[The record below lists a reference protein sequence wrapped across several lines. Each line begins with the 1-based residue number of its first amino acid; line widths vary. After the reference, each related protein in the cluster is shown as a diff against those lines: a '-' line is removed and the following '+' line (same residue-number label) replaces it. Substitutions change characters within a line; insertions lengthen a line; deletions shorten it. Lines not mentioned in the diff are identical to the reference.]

1 MTVRV
6 LATLGTGTWAIILYN
21 QVTLKTSPSARY
33 CALFKARDCWMLR
46 QRVAQKFG
54 NGLGAR
60 VTLLDILFF
69 FNPFTILPRIIVCST
84 ELLSVK
90 S

>member
-1 MTVRV
+1 
-6 LATLGTGTWAIILYN
+6 
-21 QVTLKTSPSARY
+21 
-33 CALFKARDCWMLR
+33 MLR

-54 NGLGAR
+54 NGPGAR
-60 VTLLDILFF
+60 VTLLDILLFF
-69 FNPFTILPRIIVCST
+69 LSIYNFIIVCST